1 MEVTTNSPEQ
11 TEKVAKDFAKSLK
24 PGTIVALYGNLG
36 AGKTVFFKG
45 MAIGFG
51 ITRRVTSPT
60 FVFVKT
66 YNIKDKTINHIDL
79 YRSVNITDLS
89 EIGLE
94 EIFESKDIT
103 VIEWADRLEGNLPKK
118 RIDIHIVPIDE
129 NKRRITI
136 ARH

>member
-1 MEVTTNSPEQ
+1 MEITTNSPRQ

-24 PGTIVALYGNLG
+24 PGAIVALYGNLG

-45 MAIGFG
+45 LAVGFG

-60 FVFVKT
+60 FVFLKT
-66 YNIKDKTINHIDL
+66 YNIGKYSINHIDL
-79 YRSVNITDLS
+79 YRSVNVTDLS

-118 RIDIHIVPIDE
+118 RIDIHIKPLDE
-129 NKRRITI
+129 NKRKIVI
-136 ARH
+136 VSH